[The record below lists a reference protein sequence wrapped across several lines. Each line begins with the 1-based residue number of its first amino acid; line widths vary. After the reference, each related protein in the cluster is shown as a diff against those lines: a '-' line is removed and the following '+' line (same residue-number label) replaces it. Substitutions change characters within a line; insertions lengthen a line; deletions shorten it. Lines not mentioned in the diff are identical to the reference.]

1 MIEPSRKRTHIEP
14 HQPPRGGTPRWVWWV
29 GLIAAMMILLLLV
42 MHVAGGGLGGHVPPL
57 HKFSLRTSGATGYA
71 ASLLPAGRLG

>member
-1 MIEPSRKRTHIEP
+1 
-14 HQPPRGGTPRWVWWV
+14 VWWV